1 MATTTAS
8 GGASSPEPASLTPGE
23 AGGGAQPS
31 QPGNNEEHEH
41 DPSALEATAQLTQ
54 SLFTLGVRLHRRG
67 QPARRRKRSARC
79 CGAASRVGDLLEQ
92 MAAVGIGTLPIAL
105 LTVFS
110 SAAVITL
117 YFSQFLISYGAGTL
131 TGAVVALSM
140 GRELAPVLVGVVAAA
155 RAGSSIAAEIGSM
168 EVTEQVDALRALAV
182 SPVQYLVVPR
192 LLAALIMIPLVAIA
206 ADAVGLIGGYI
217 VAMWK
222 DVPPSSFATS
232 ISQFVEWRDFTLGV
246 VKTIVFAFIVAI
258 VSCHQGLKTAGGA
271 TGVGRST
278 TNAVVLSIV
287 LIYISDFFLAYFM
300 FGGKTNLA
308 Q

>member
-8 GGASSPEPASLTPGE
+8 GGASTPEPASSTPGE

-31 QPGNNEEHEH
+31 QPSDQEEHEH
-41 DPSALEATAQLTQ
+41 DPSALEYTAQLTQ
-54 SLFTLGVRLHRRG
+54 SFFTSVFSYIGEVSLLSAQAVIALLRRG
-67 QPARRRKRSARC
+67 FA
-79 CGAASRVGDLLEQ
+79 VGDLLEQ

-155 RAGSSIAAEIGSM
+155 RAGSSIAAEIGTM

-206 ADAVGLIGGYI
+206 ADAFGLVGGYI

-222 DVPPSSFATS
+222 QVPPSSFATS
-232 ISQFVEWRDFTLGV
+232 ISQFVEWRDFTLGI

-300 FGGKTNLA
+300 FGGKTNLG